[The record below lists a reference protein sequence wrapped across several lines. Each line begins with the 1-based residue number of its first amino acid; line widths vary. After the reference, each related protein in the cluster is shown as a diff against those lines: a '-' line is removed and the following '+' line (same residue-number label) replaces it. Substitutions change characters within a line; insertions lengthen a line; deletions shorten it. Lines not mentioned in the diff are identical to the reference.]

1 MAQADVTQPCKRN
14 CCLDQNDICL
24 GCGRLLSEIM
34 AWHQAD
40 EFNRQQILQQ
50 AETRLAAR
58 AVHAVTQASLGKP
71 I

>member
-24 GCGRLLSEIM
+24 GCGRLLSEIL

-40 EFNRQQILQQ
+40 ECNRRQILLQ

-58 AVHAVTQASLGKP
+58 VGLTTNQASLGKP
-71 I
+71 V